1 MSTRSA
7 GWLLFAT
14 FAFAVPQPA
23 VGPFGGFAPAV
34 HNLALFAATAAVAG
48 VEGAAGPVG
57 RIVALCAVNALASLA
72 LCALAAWLAA
82 RVLGALPARTRGVVA
97 GAACAALLVIAIA
110 FRFYET
116 PFGRNP
122 TANLFGVFG

>member
-7 GWLLFAT
+7 GWLLFAA

-23 VGPFGGFAPAV
+23 IGPFGGFAPAV

-48 VEGAAGPVG
+48 VEGVAGPVG
-57 RIVALCAVNALASLA
+57 QILALFAVNALASLA
-72 LCALAAWLAA
+72 LCALAAWLVA
-82 RVLGALPARTRGVVA
+82 RLLGPLPPRRRGMVA
-97 GAACAALLVIAIA
+97 GAACAALLVTAIA

-116 PFGRNP
+116 PFGREP